1 MDSRIVLHDED
12 FDAAEA
18 VSDSSSESVVH
29 NCKVQTRHLMDEY
42 QRLGQ
47 KLSDGRTT
55 LVQIVEQVELEKS
68 KQTTYVVKDS
78 PNGPNGST
86 QFLCNVSKQQS
97 WWLPATSRYSTTVH
111 LREDGVP
118 YVHDETKNQS
128 VFCYVLQSTLSK
140 AAQGQA
146 SVASSSAAPPAPAPS
161 PPASP
166 VPAPGTALT
175 PAIAA
180 PIVEAPAPRMGNTS
194 QGSVPLPGATPT
206 PDSASTDFIY

>member
-1 MDSRIVLHDED
+1 M
-12 FDAAEA
+12 
-18 VSDSSSESVVH
+18 
-29 NCKVQTRHLMDEY
+29 
-42 QRLGQ
+42 
-47 KLSDGRTT
+47 
-55 LVQIVEQVELEKS
+55 QIVEQVELEKS